1 MSDYYSGYYWG
12 TNPYS
17 SSGLR
22 GKITDVELRD
32 KIIKRINTINKIEIY
47 DMKISVKYG
56 IVTLNGTVR
65 TFQEKR
71 IVAREIW
78 GIIGVLKVLNL
89 LKVSDPMTAG
99 PRILV
104 ADSSNSLAKNDRNS
118 HQ

>member
-17 SSGLR
+17 SSGLE

-32 KIIKRINTINKIEIY
+32 KIIKRMNTIHKIEIY

-56 IVTLNGTVR
+56 IVTLNGSVR
-65 TFQEKR
+65 TFLEKR
-71 IVAREIW
+71 IIAKEIW
-78 GIIGVLKVLNL
+78 RITGILKVLNL

-104 ADSSNSLAKNDRNS
+104 ADSSNSLAENDRNR
-118 HQ
+118 Q